1 MQEYNRTKNIR
12 KLDLEEELQI
22 MKEEIKNNEKY

>member
-22 MKEEIKNNEKY
+22 MKEEIKNNEQY

>member
-1 MQEYNRTKNIR
+1 MQEYNRTKNTR
-12 KLDLEEELQI
+12 KLDLDEELQI